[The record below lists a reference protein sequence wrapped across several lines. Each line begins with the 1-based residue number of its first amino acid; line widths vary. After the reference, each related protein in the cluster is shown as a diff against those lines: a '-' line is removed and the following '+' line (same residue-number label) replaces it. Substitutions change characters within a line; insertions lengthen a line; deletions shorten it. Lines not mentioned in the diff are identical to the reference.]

1 MSLISDIRDQLL
13 QKGLATEDTLEG
25 VSKADIGRIE
35 GLAEVQLPD
44 TYKDFLLTFGRK
56 AGKLAN
62 DVDFFYSE
70 ILGLRGELEEMID
83 EEGLDIEIP
92 SKAFVFS
99 GYQGFQYHYFICDGK
114 EDPEVYR
121 IMDGGEP
128 PEKVADT
135 FTDYL
140 RSMIS

>member
-1 MSLISDIRDQLL
+1 MSQINDIRGELL

-25 VSKADIGRIE
+25 VSMADIGRIE
-35 GLAEVQLPD
+35 SSADLQLPE
-44 TYKDFLLTFGRK
+44 TYKSFLLSFGKK

-62 DVDFFYSE
+62 DVVFFYSE
-70 ILGLRGELEEMID
+70 ILGLREELEEMID
-83 EEGLDIEIP
+83 EEGLDFEIP

-140 RSMIS
+140 KSMVS